1 MKLCWGP
8 RTLSL
13 ATVLATAP
21 ACQTRD
27 VEPPNLIIDGQQAP
41 GPSHGGLV
49 AEMAPIDATGA
60 DAQGRLI
67 GMTENPQYRVL
78 LNGYYLAAPTVDG
91 ITVLSLGQA
100 GYCVG
105 SSLEAGNYHF
115 TIQAPTGATSFEGD
129 GKIPDGGS
137 EHLFL
142 YGSFDSLQGRFV
154 SVPNVPAAGNDH
166 ITVVNLL
173 RSGQTIEVVTCSAA
187 GTCTP
192 ISPAL
197 ALGDVFDT
205 EVPAVAD
212 HPCPDDPG
220 EINCDS
226 LTADGAGIGY
236 RLVPSASLPNPVVNP
251 LHIGAESAGTLGG
264 ASFEV
269 YVDAPVFMSDQGK
282 TEFDLN

>member
-1 MKLCWGP
+1 VKLRSGLCP
-8 RTLSL
+8 LSL
-13 ATVLATAP
+13 AVVLVTAP
-21 ACQTRD
+21 ACQTQE
-27 VEPPNLIIDGQQAP
+27 VEPPNLLVGGQPARW
-41 GPSHGGLV
+41 PSEGGLV
-49 AEMAPIDATGA
+49 AEMVPIDATGV

-91 ITVLSLGQA
+91 ITVLSLGQG

-105 SSLEAGNYHF
+105 SNLPAGSYHF
-115 TIQAPTGATSFEGD
+115 TIQSPSGRTSFEGD
-129 GKIPDGGS
+129 GQIPDGGS
-137 EHLFL
+137 AHLFL

-154 SVPNVPAAGNDH
+154 SVPNAPAAGHDH

-173 RSGQTIEVVTCSAA
+173 RSGQTIEVVSCSHA

-212 HPCPDDPG
+212 HPCPYDAG

-236 RLVPSASLPNPVVNP
+236 RLVPSASLPDPVVNP
-251 LHIGAESAGTLGG
+251 LYIGAESAFTFGG